1 MLVLV
6 INENEVILIQ
16 FEFDLP
22 PLTLTSLIEAILVL
36 YIKRETLD
44 TLASSVRVGLGSLRN
59 EKVYF
64 RTFPRSANG
73 KMLLSLFSEV

>member
-6 INENEVILIQ
+6 INENEVNLIQ

-22 PLTLTSLIEAILVL
+22 PLTLTSLIKAILIL
-36 YIKRETLD
+36 YIQRETLD

-59 EKVYF
+59 EKI
-64 RTFPRSANG
+64 
-73 KMLLSLFSEV
+73 LLSLFSEV

>member
-22 PLTLTSLIEAILVL
+22 PLTMTSLIEALLIL
-36 YIKRETLD
+36 YIQRDFRHFGQLCESRFGKF
-44 TLASSVRVGLGSLRN
+44 
-59 EKVYF
+59 EK
-64 RTFPRSANG
+64 
-73 KMLLSLFSEV
+73 